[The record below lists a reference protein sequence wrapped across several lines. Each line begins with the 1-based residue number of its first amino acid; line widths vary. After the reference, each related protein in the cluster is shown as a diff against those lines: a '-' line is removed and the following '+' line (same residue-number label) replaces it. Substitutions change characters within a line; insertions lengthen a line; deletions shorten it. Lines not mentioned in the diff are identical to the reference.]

1 MNTKFKITTAILS
14 ASLIITPLS
23 GLVQNNNNNIAK
35 AEYKKSNINELYSKR
50 DLAIISLIDNMP
62 MEIAEG
68 NINNGVKWLNENKP
82 KDIGFGKF
90 IVTKDGNIK
99 FAAYERSWA
108 CVAGIGTAVVSL
120 LPWSKILKLKQGA
133 KALGGLHA
141 MASQIYNKYR
151 YLINNYRKYK
161 NNKWEAMKAAVT
173 QTAYSMPEETRGA
186 LLEFFGLGGLTACFD

>member
-23 GLVQNNNNNIAK
+23 GLVQNNNNIAK

-90 IVTKDGNIK
+90 IVI
-99 FAAYERSWA
+99 
-108 CVAGIGTAVVSL
+108 
-120 LPWSKILKLKQGA
+120 
-133 KALGGLHA
+133 
-141 MASQIYNKYR
+141 
-151 YLINNYRKYK
+151 
-161 NNKWEAMKAAVT
+161 
-173 QTAYSMPEETRGA
+173 
-186 LLEFFGLGGLTACFD
+186 